1 MRKHITYSLFT
12 FLLLS
17 IIRVC
22 AIAQTQNDS
31 TATGPAVV
39 VADTANIVHA
49 EADPRSISDSTLNR
63 YKKAKDYQ
71 YDYTPPE
78 QSTSFWER
86 FFRWLNNLFS
96 DIEAPG
102 NPSSIFDFISYIII
116 AFAIGMIVYLI
127 VKGNF
132 TGIIRGSAKK
142 TGIEYTVE
150 EVDLDALNFDE
161 LISEALKDKDYRKVV
176 RLYYLQTLKILT
188 DKNLI
193 EFKADKTNADYMR
206 ELKKSDVKPAFA
218 RLTYVYE
225 YVWYGHFEI
234 NESGL
239 SDATKVFNEFKSSVK
254 S

>member
-1 MRKHITYSLFT
+1 MKKKFTYSLIT
-12 FLLLS
+12 FLLFL
-17 IIRVC
+17 IIGVS

-31 TATGPAVV
+31 IATNPTTT
-39 VADTANIVHA
+39 VADTTNIAHA
-49 EADPRSISDSTLNR
+49 QADPRSISDTTLTR
-63 YKKAKDYQ
+63 YKKAKEYQ

-78 QSTSFWER
+78 QSESIWER
-86 FFRWLNNLFS
+86 IIRWLS
-96 DIEAPG
+96 GIDVEPG
-102 NPSSIFDFISYIII
+102 NPSKAFDFISYIII

-161 LISEALKDKDYRKVV
+161 LIAEALRGKDYRKVV

-206 ELKKSDVKPAFA
+206 ELTKSDIKPAFA

-234 NESGL
+234 SESGL
-239 SDATKVFNEFKSSVK
+239 SDATKVFNEFKSTVK
-254 S
+254 